1 MKFTLSSIFS
11 ACFLLIACCAVAQ
24 DKGAAAPQD
33 KKKDSAKA
41 LVVEVPA
48 GLRIGTDL
56 SRIAMH
62 FFQPYRTDATIT
74 LDARYRD
81 RIFFASDIS
90 WNRTSHS
97 DTLYNYKGNGMAIS
111 LGVNYNLLKKQVPKE
126 NFMLFAGMKYGFA
139 LFNYELPN
147 YEVPGSYWGD
157 FRGSLASSTKTAH
170 WIEVS
175 VGMKVEVLKNFYL
188 GWSIQDR
195 LLLTKKISKGD
206 YPPMVIPGFGKG
218 NKGNVFDMQYTV
230 SYLLPMWKVKQKM
243 SLP

>member
-1 MKFTLSSIFS
+1 MKRTLSSIFS
-11 ACFLLIACCAVAQ
+11 ACFLLVAIS
-24 DKGAAAPQD
+24 AAGQD
-33 KKKDSAKA
+33 KKKDSAKT
-41 LVVEVPA
+41 LMVDVPA

-56 SRIAMH
+56 SRVALH

-81 RIFFASDIS
+81 RIYFASDIS

-97 DTLYNYKGNGMAIS
+97 DTSYTYKGNGLAVA
-111 LGVNYNLLKKQVPKE
+111 LGVNYNLLKRQVPKE
-126 NFMLFAGMKYGFA
+126 NFMLYGGMKYGFA
-139 LFNYELPN
+139 LFNYELPA
-147 YEVPGSYWGD
+147 YTVDGSYWGD
-157 FRGSLASSTKTAH
+157 HHGVVDASTKTAH

-175 VGMKVEVLKNFYL
+175 IGVKVEVLKNFYL
-188 GWSIQDR
+188 GWSLHDR
-195 LLLTKKISKGD
+195 FLLTKKLSKGD